1 MIIYRSRHSKL
12 DVAPLCLCSYIACS
26 EWWLRVIEQDDA
38 KSSFGLLGS
47 TPAPSSSKSEDSITP
62 PEAWGGERLSDK
74 YTHLRQSILPSRLGI
89 TASGAQTSGTILSGL
104 QDLSLATS
112 QTSISSSTNSILNY
126 ANLRTTSSNQETSLA
141 IPEHFS
147 SSLSLPLSTKGI
159 MGQTNLDAPSS
170 LTLPRRF
177 STYAER
183 ISTTSSFSDG
193 TSLLVGSP
201 KTKKTGAETREELL
215 SNLLSKSDTSAAI
228 EKGVILPAINVR
240 KPEFY

>member
-1 MIIYRSRHSKL
+1 M
-12 DVAPLCLCSYIACS
+12 
-26 EWWLRVIEQDDA
+26 
-38 KSSFGLLGS
+38 GS
-47 TPAPSSSKSEDSITP
+47 TPAPSSKSEDSITP

-74 YTHLRQSILPSRLGI
+74 YTQLRQSILPSRLGI
-89 TASGAQTSGTILSGL
+89 SASVGQTSGSILSGL

-112 QTSISSSTNSILNY
+112 QTSISTPTNSTISY
-126 ANLRTTSSNQETSLA
+126 ANLRTRDVSSNQETSLA

-147 SSLSLPLSTKGI
+147 TSLSLPLGTKSI
-159 MGQTNLDAPSS
+159 LGQANLDAPSS

-193 TSLLVGSP
+193 TSFLVGSP

-215 SNLLSKSDTSAAI
+215 NNILLKQEASTAI
-228 EKGVILPAINVR
+228 EKGILPVINVR
-240 KPEFY
+240 KPDFVIDIKASLL